1 MIALSY
7 RKALGFCFSAAILIT
22 LTNYLFTLDKVRM
35 LYGVFLPLRALVVIS
50 LFYAAVKIWL
60 LPKHLVSTLR
70 DSSWFIRCFI
80 WLFAMLAAAV
90 AIVVSGLPIFLQLPV
105 YFVAAL
111 FDLTIP
117 QKAGSYIMLT
127 MYGLPAGI
135 AGGFC
140 LWTLL
145 RKTFNMDA
153 DTSVIWRRY
162 IVWASII
169 SAYAYFIP
177 AITFDLS
184 CPRGS
189 CAFEK
194 EYSVLVFLSGAAIL
208 FGACFRAWHL
218 TAPQIISGLQNQK
231 L

>member
-1 MIALSY
+1 MIAFSY

-35 LYGVFLPLRALVVIS
+35 LYGVFLLLRALVVIS

-60 LPKHLVSTLR
+60 LPKHLASTLR

-80 WLFAMLAAAV
+80 WLFVMLAAAV
-90 AIVVSGLPIFLQLPV
+90 AIAVSGLPILLQLSV
-105 YFVAAL
+105 HFVASI
-111 FDLTIP
+111 FDLTIQP
-117 QKAGSYIMLT
+117 KASSYIMFS

-140 LWTLL
+140 LWALL

-184 CPRGS
+184 YPRGS

-194 EYSVLVFLSGAAIL
+194 EYSALVFLSGAAIL

-218 TAPQIISGLQNQK
+218 TAPRIISGLQNQK
-231 L
+231 S

>member
-1 MIALSY
+1 
-7 RKALGFCFSAAILIT
+7 
-22 LTNYLFTLDKVRM
+22 M
-35 LYGVFLPLRALVVIS
+35 LYGVFLLLRALVVIS

-60 LPKHLVSTLR
+60 LPKHLASTLR

-80 WLFAMLAAAV
+80 WLFVMLAAAV
-90 AIVVSGLPIFLQLPV
+90 AIAVSGLPILLQLSV
-105 YFVAAL
+105 HFVASI
-111 FDLTIP
+111 FDLTIQP
-117 QKAGSYIMLT
+117 KASSYIMFS

-140 LWTLL
+140 LWALL

-184 CPRGS
+184 YPRGS

-194 EYSVLVFLSGAAIL
+194 EYSALVFLSGAAIL

-218 TAPQIISGLQNQK
+218 TAPRIISGLQNQK
-231 L
+231 S